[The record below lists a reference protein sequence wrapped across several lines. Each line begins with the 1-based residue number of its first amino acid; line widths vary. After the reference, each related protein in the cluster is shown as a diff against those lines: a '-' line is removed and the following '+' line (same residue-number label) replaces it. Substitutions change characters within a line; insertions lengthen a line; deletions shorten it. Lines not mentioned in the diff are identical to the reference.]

1 MAAVKPLHFSGGTPS
16 EVPSTDTLS
25 AKVQVSASDVLLG
38 RLSASSGAHEEIEPT
53 GMTEDTSLAGDDVLL
68 GWNSS
73 GALRKFKVGALPAG
87 GGSPSVIS
95 PAQITSAWAHNWAPS
110 GIADA
115 TTIRVDFDNSLP
127 GITGIDATGIS
138 DGERKRIINDGQYF
152 GMILPDNTASS
163 AANRFTGTGVE
174 FLHPYG
180 GSAEI
185 EYDGTASRWR
195 VLSNNFNPAIYPGVS
210 FSQFSS
216 GSSTAGDNADASVTT
231 SGTGAGVT
239 SSAATSASPAYRS
252 LSTGTTTTGAASITS
267 FKGPPV
273 TSYAVS
279 HSAHIIASGQIRV
292 PTLSDATNRF
302 VLEIGLAS
310 TSGVAETVTGCFLRY
325 SDNINS
331 GKWQVVSEN
340 STTETTGDSGVTVAA
355 DGIYRYTISLDAG
368 GYEANFW
375 LNGVHVGTLST
386 NTPGSGTELAH
397 RQLIRKTAGTT
408 ARTLGAIN
416 MISYAVYAGQ

>member
-53 GMTEDTSLAGDDVLL
+53 DLTEDTSLAGDDVLL

-95 PAQITSAWAHNWAPS
+95 PSQITSAWAHNWAPT

-152 GMILPDNTASS
+152 GMILPDNTGST

-180 GSAEI
+180 GCIEI

-195 VLSNNFNPAIYPGVS
+195 VLSNNFNPATYPGIIY
-210 FSQFSS
+210 SQISP
-216 GSSTAGDNADASVTT
+216 GSATAGDNADAAFTV
-231 SGTGAGVT
+231 SGTGAAV
-239 SSAATSASPAYRS
+239 
-252 LSTGTTTTGAASITS
+252 TGTNASFGFPGNRRLATGSTSTGAATLSA
-267 FKGPPV
+267 FKGV
-273 TSYAVS
+273 VSYAAARYS
-279 HSAHIIASGQIRV
+279 HIIAAGMINL
-292 PTLSDATNRF
+292 PALSDGTNRYT
-302 VLEIGLAS
+302 VEVGMNSAPTG
-310 TSGVAETVTGCFLRY
+310 TSAIATGCFLRY

-331 GKWQVVSEN
+331 GKWQLVSANVGSE
-340 STTETTGDSGVTVAA
+340 SSADSGVTVAESTS
-355 DGIYRYTISLDAG
+355 YRYLISLDSG
-368 GYEANFW
+368 GYEANFF
-375 LNGVHVGTLST
+375 LNGVFVGKVTT
-386 NTPGSGTELAH
+386 NTPGSGEAIGH
-397 RQLIRKTAGTT
+397 RVTIRKSVGTSSS
-408 ARTLGAIN
+408 TLDLAN
-416 MISYAVYAGQ
+416 MISYAIYTGQ